1 MTLISELKK
10 ICKDI
15 SGNVLTI
22 GLEFPTVEQVL
33 EKNTNIKNSY
43 SLDFNGKKRTR
54 QQTTNGKGKTIFIN
68 KIRKVFKKKKI
79 DFIICNFE
87 DIGRFLRTF
96 IKDSVY
102 INKSKLYIYGYTK
115 DIDLELLEKRYKRY
129 NTKIEILEF
138 ENQILITIDNSNAKN
153 NPFKDF
159 GYYICDIGYSLIN
172 LIGDLLIS

>member
-1 MTLISELKK
+1 M
-10 ICKDI
+10 
-15 SGNVLTI
+15 
-22 GLEFPTVEQVL
+22 
-33 EKNTNIKNSY
+33 
-43 SLDFNGKKRTR
+43 
-54 QQTTNGKGKTIFIN
+54 
-68 KIRKVFKKKKI
+68 FKKKKI